1 MLLRTSFRPHR
12 PCMPAYADAR
22 TLYVA
27 LDLWVQSGSDGSA
40 RSTAAAGGEAGLGV
54 IFVVDTSSSM
64 GLMRLEDTE
73 IIASPRVVAPGETR
87 LAVVID
93 ALDKLVKSER
103 VRPDHRF
110 ALVNFDDEAHAV
122 IGFTSASE
130 TEALLAAI
138 RRLSE
143 FGTGTQ
149 MGKGL
154 RLALSVLGTSGTA
167 NERVVLL
174 TDGNTSDEEL
184 VRDVTASLAAKGVSV
199 IGMGLGADWNA
210 QLLLEITE
218 RTKGRPLHIVDD
230 AQFATDSQASE
241 PVSQFPQLL
250 ANEVRRA
257 ASEILTDVRGVI
269 NTVRDVRLV
278 RLTQVEPLI
287 SETSIDEQGL
297 QLGNLGLQ
305 KTVFLLEFQVGQKP
319 PGRVRL
325 AQLGLTYRQAGSQSR
340 AEIAPRDLVVE
351 FSDEESRTNETDR
364 EVLDYVAARNVA
376 NQLDEAVASADSDPA
391 NAERIL
397 TQVTRLAG
405 RINPAL
411 TAAVGTAIGQL
422 RSGKTLS
429 LSARKTLTV
438 GAKTKTRQSEG
449 VGGLSDEEIRR
460 ISGV

>member
-1 MLLRTSFRPHR
+1 MLLQTSFRPHR
-12 PCMPAYADAR
+12 LCMPAYEGPGV
-22 TLYVA
+22 LYVA
-27 LDLWVQSGSDGSA
+27 LEFRVQSSSDERA
-40 RSTAAAGGEAGLGV
+40 RSTAAVGREAGLGV
-54 IFVVDTSSSM
+54 VLVVDTSSSM

-73 IIASPRVVAPGETR
+73 IMSSRHAPAPDETR

-93 ALDKLVKSER
+93 ALEKLVKSEQ

-110 ALVNFDDEAHAV
+110 ALVNFDDEAHTV
-122 IGFTSASE
+122 IGFTSANE

-143 FGTGTQ
+143 FGVGTQ

-184 VRDVTASLAAKGVSV
+184 VREVTASLAARGVSV
-199 IGMGLGADWNA
+199 VGIGLGADWNA
-210 QLLLEITE
+210 PLLLEITE
-218 RTKGRPLHIVDD
+218 RTNGRPLHIVGD

-241 PVSQFPQLL
+241 PVSRFPQLL
-250 ANEVRRA
+250 ANEVRSA

-269 NTVRDVRLV
+269 STVRDVRLV

-287 SETSIDEQGL
+287 SEGSIDGQSL
-297 QLGNLGLQ
+297 QFGNFGIQ
-305 KTVFLLEFQVGQKP
+305 KTVFLLEFQVGEQP

-325 AQLGLTYRQAGSQSR
+325 AQFGLTYRQAGSRSR
-340 AEIAPRDLVVE
+340 AEAAPFDLVVE
-351 FSDEESRTNETDR
+351 FSGEESRTNKTDR
-364 EVLDYVAARNVA
+364 EVLDYVKARNVT
-376 NQLDEAVASADSDPA
+376 NMLDQAVACIDSDPA

-397 TQVTRLAG
+397 AQAERLAG
-405 RINPAL
+405 SINPVL
-411 TAAVGTAIGQL
+411 TAAVGTALGQL
-422 RSGKTLS
+422 RSGKTVS
-429 LSARKTLTV
+429 LSTQKTLTV
-438 GAKTKTRQSEG
+438 GAKTKTRRSDG
-449 VGGLSDEEIRR
+449 VGGLSDEDIRR